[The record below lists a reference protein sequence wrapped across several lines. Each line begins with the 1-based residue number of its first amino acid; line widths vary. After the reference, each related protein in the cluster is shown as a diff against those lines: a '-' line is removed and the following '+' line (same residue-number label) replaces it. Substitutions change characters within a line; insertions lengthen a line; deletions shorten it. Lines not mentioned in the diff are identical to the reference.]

1 MKVPL
6 FDMTRQYGKIKQEVL
21 QTLDGIFSQGHVIL
35 GENVTM
41 LEKEIQQYLH
51 CEHAVGVANGS
62 DALLLAVHSLDL
74 KQGDMVITTP
84 YTFFA
89 TVSSITRNG
98 ALPVFA
104 DVTEKYYNIDLDMV
118 EDILTTH
125 PQKDRIKAFI
135 PVHLFGKT
143 LDLKRLEAIKEKYG
157 IKIIEDN
164 AQAIGSVWHD
174 RQIGKKFAGTVGDMG
189 TISFFPTK
197 NLGAYGDAGMVI
209 TNDEKLAQRVKK
221 LRVHGAAKRY
231 YHDEI
236 GYNSRI
242 DEVQAAI
249 LRIKLKYLDSWI
261 EKRLNI
267 ANNYQKLFQES
278 GLDEFIVYPEYF
290 ADRSH
295 VYHQY
300 VITLKGSSDKNH
312 LLRDRLA
319 EYLQEKEIGTSV
331 YYPRSL
337 HMQKCFDYLGCSEG
351 QFPVSERACE
361 KTLALP
367 IFPEL
372 TVEEQEYVV
381 KNIKDFFKG
390 I

>member
-267 ANNYQKLFQES
+267 ANNYQKLFQKS

>member
-6 FDMTRQYGKIKQEVL
+6 FDMTRQYEKIKQEVL

-41 LEKEIQQYLH
+41 FEKEIQQYLH

-74 KQGDMVITTP
+74 KPGDMVITTP

-125 PQKDRIKAFI
+125 PHKDRIKAFI

-143 LDLKRLEAIKEKYG
+143 LDLKRLEAIKKKYG
-157 IKIIEDN
+157 ISIIEDN

-174 RQIGKKFAGTVGDMG
+174 GQTGMKFAGTAGDMG

-197 NLGAYGDAGMVI
+197 NLGAYGDAGMVV
-209 TNDEKLAQRVKK
+209 TNDEKHAQRIKK
-221 LRVHGAAKRY
+221 L
-231 YHDEI
+231 
-236 GYNSRI
+236 
-242 DEVQAAI
+242 
-249 LRIKLKYLDSWI
+249 
-261 EKRLNI
+261 
-267 ANNYQKLFQES
+267 
-278 GLDEFIVYPEYF
+278 
-290 ADRSH
+290 
-295 VYHQY
+295 
-300 VITLKGSSDKNH
+300 
-312 LLRDRLA
+312 
-319 EYLQEKEIGTSV
+319 
-331 YYPRSL
+331 
-337 HMQKCFDYLGCSEG
+337 
-351 QFPVSERACE
+351 
-361 KTLALP
+361 
-367 IFPEL
+367 
-372 TVEEQEYVV
+372 
-381 KNIKDFFKG
+381 
-390 I
+390 

>member
-6 FDMTRQYGKIKQEVL
+6 FDMTRQYEKIKQEVL

-41 LEKEIQQYLH
+41 FEKEIQQYLH

-74 KQGDMVITTP
+74 KPGDMVITTP

-125 PQKDRIKAFI
+125 PPKDRIKAFI

-143 LDLKRLEAIKEKYG
+143 LDLKRLEDIKKKYG
-157 IKIIEDN
+157 ISIIEDN

-174 RQIGKKFAGTVGDMG
+174 GQTAIKFAGTAGDMG

-197 NLGAYGDAGMVI
+197 NLGAYGDAGMVV
-209 TNDEKLAQRVKK
+209 TNDEKLAQRIKK

-231 YHDEI
+231 YHEEI

-249 LRIKLKYLDSWI
+249 LRIKLKHLDSWI
-261 EKRLNI
+261 EKRLTI
-267 ANNYQKLFQES
+267 AKNYQKLFQDS
-278 GLDEFIVYPEYF
+278 GLDEFITYPEYF

-300 VITLKGSSDKNH
+300 VITLSDKKS

>member
-51 CEHAVGVANGS
+51 CEQAVGVANGS

>member
-6 FDMTRQYGKIKQEVL
+6 FDMTRQYEKIKQEVL

-267 ANNYQKLFQES
+267 ANNYQKLFQKS

>member
-1 MKVPL
+1 
-6 FDMTRQYGKIKQEVL
+6 
-21 QTLDGIFSQGHVIL
+21 
-35 GENVTM
+35 
-41 LEKEIQQYLH
+41 
-51 CEHAVGVANGS
+51 
-62 DALLLAVHSLDL
+62 
-74 KQGDMVITTP
+74 
-84 YTFFA
+84 
-89 TVSSITRNG
+89 
-98 ALPVFA
+98 
-104 DVTEKYYNIDLDMV
+104 
-118 EDILTTH
+118 
-125 PQKDRIKAFI
+125 
-135 PVHLFGKT
+135 
-143 LDLKRLEAIKEKYG
+143 EKYG

-278 GLDEFIVYPEYF
+278 GLDEFITYPEYF

-300 VITLKGSSDKNH
+300 VITLSDKKS

-319 EYLQEKEIGTSV
+319 EHLQEKGIGTSV
-331 YYPRSL
+331 YYPRCL
-337 HMQKCFDYLGCSEG
+337 HMQKCFEYLGYKSG
-351 QFPVSERACE
+351 QFPISEAACE

>member
-319 EYLQEKEIGTSV
+319 EYLQEKEI
-331 YYPRSL
+331 
-337 HMQKCFDYLGCSEG
+337 
-351 QFPVSERACE
+351 
-361 KTLALP
+361 
-367 IFPEL
+367 
-372 TVEEQEYVV
+372 
-381 KNIKDFFKG
+381 
-390 I
+390 

>member
-381 KNIKDFFKG
+381 KNIKAFFKG

>member
-1 MKVPL
+1 
-6 FDMTRQYGKIKQEVL
+6 MTRQYGKIKQEVL

-267 ANNYQKLFQES
+267 ANNYQKLFQKS